1 MSWKIAHT
9 STFQSLDVHVEQKEI
24 NFNETTIQSIKCSYD
39 ELRYRITKTLT
50 ATTTHGQRD
59 EIPVQTKWQTQV
71 EKKKNVHFILFNFTI
86 LRNVDCAMIVQERN
100 KSSPWKWKSFDFELI
115 IYINN

>member
-1 MSWKIAHT
+1 MTNYAIASQKHLLQQPHT
-9 STFQSLDVHVEQKEI
+9 ANVMKFPYRQNDKL
-24 NFNETTIQSIKCSYD
+24 
-39 ELRYRITKTLT
+39 ELK
-50 ATTTHGQRD
+50 
-59 EIPVQTKWQTQV
+59 
-71 EKKKNVHFILFNFTI
+71 KKKNVHFILFNFTI